1 MSVVNHD
8 HSAMISFVGSTLQS
22 AGECVCTLG
31 VTTSNTDGQEVAGKA
46 FAAWSLH
53 ICPRLSSKYVFRVAK
68 VLIMLNGEIESWE
81 SFGEGEVNGG
91 IGSNMLPSSVAVLV
105 QKRTAF
111 AGRRNRGRMYLPGVP
126 AQDVGGTT
134 APNDLDSGQLVTW
147 QANLDAFMAFLQGS
161 TMGDALNPVILHPA
175 PSTPVT
181 EVTAFSVQARLATQ
195 RGRLR

>member
-31 VTTSNTDGQEVAGKA
+31 VTTDNTDGQEVAGKA

-53 ICPRLSSKYVFRVAK
+53 VCPRISNKYTFRVAK
-68 VLIMLNGEIESWE
+68 VLIMLNGQVESWE
-81 SFGEGEVNGG
+81 SFGEGEVTGG

-111 AGRRNRGRMYLPGVP
+111 AGRRNRGRFYIPGVP

-134 APNDLDSGQLVTW
+134 APNSLDASTLPSW
-147 QANLDAFMAFLQGS
+147 QTNLDAFFAFLKGT
-161 TMGDALNPVILHPA
+161 TMGDPLDPVILHPS

-181 EVTAFSVQARLATQ
+181 EVTAFSVQALLATQ
-195 RGRLR
+195 RGRMR